1 MKSRFFNQARRELRE
16 AKSDVVRQAE
26 ETKLLL
32 REAAQRHMDTEASV
46 EGEKQPPSYAFVSP
60 IVYSSHGVCVWR
72 QV

>member
-1 MKSRFFNQARRELRE
+1 MRRFFNQARRELRE

-32 REAAQRHMDTEASV
+32 REAAQRHMDAEASV
-46 EGEKQPPSYAFVSP
+46 EGAKHPYHMHWHHI
-60 IVYSSHGVCVWR
+60 IVYSSHGVYVWP